1 MFGHLPSTVPSSEL
15 NKNLRNLKIL
25 LKEKYLNVVV
35 SSVSASENEVTVK
48 LLNVRHNL
56 EDANVDGENLRP
68 IEYLQTFNASVT
80 KESAPYYWGSYS
92 VITFQKCH
100 LDNIIRELKAMAT
113 SNNEPVCVRIIGG
126 KGLI

>member
-1 MFGHLPSTVPSSEL
+1 MFGHLPSTVPSPEL
-15 NKNLRNLKIL
+15 DKHLRNLKIL
-25 LKEKYLNVVV
+25 LKEKYLSVVV
-35 SSVSASENEVTVK
+35 SSISASESDVTVK

-92 VITFQKCH
+92 VITFPKSQ
-100 LDNIIRELKAMAT
+100 LDNVIQGLKAMAT
-113 SNNEPVCVRIIGG
+113 SHNEPVCVRIIGG
-126 KGLI
+126 RGLS